1 MTETPEPEQLQDRL
15 VAREIHSVRLPV
27 FEGPLDLLLFLI
39 RRNEIDIYD
48 IPIEEVTRQYLGT
61 LRSMEQLNLEVA
73 GEFFVMAAQLMYI
86 KSRMLLPRHQ
96 QGPDEVADELDEGAD
111 PRWQL
116 VQQLLEYRGFK
127 EAAEALRER
136 IAAHNEQV
144 PRFVGTPEELPER
157 PLKPVDRIALW
168 NTFNLVLRRL
178 AEKLV
183 QGEIHEEPVTVAD
196 QMEVILE
203 RIRGEPRFLFTSLCG
218 ERPTVPLLVA
228 SFLAI
233 LELSRLG
240 KLQLRQHQAFA
251 DIEIH
256 ALEQPAPDPAAAV

>member
-1 MTETPEPEQLQDRL
+1 MTETSEQLQDRL
-15 VAREIHSVRLPV
+15 LTREIHSVRLPV

-48 IPIEEVTRQYLGT
+48 IPIEEVTKQYLST

-86 KSRMLLPRHQ
+86 KSRLLLPRHQ
-96 QGPDEVADELDEGAD
+96 QGPDEVADEVEDGAD

-144 PRFVGTPEELPER
+144 ARFVGTPEELPER

-183 QGEIHEEPVTVAD
+183 EGEIHEEPVTVAD
-196 QMEVILE
+196 QMEVILG
-203 RIRGEPRFLFTSLCG
+203 RIESEPRFLFTSLCG
-218 ERPTVPLLVA
+218 QRPSVPLLVA

-240 KLQLRQHQAFA
+240 RLHLRQHEAFA

-256 ALEQPAPDPAAAV
+256 ALAQATPEPVPAV